1 MKRVLIIPVFLAMAL
16 VLVYGTVVAQA
27 GTTEEIQQEIQILK
41 KKLEEN
47 KALEERVK
55 ILEQKLEEV
64 QKVTEKVQEQE
75 KIIKE
80 KKATPAFSF
89 WKNDFYLETP
99 DGNFSMR
106 IRGNIHFDMKA
117 YGGNSKN
124 PSPQFDIRRARA
136 DFQGTFYKYI
146 TFRLQA
152 EFADSPYIR
161 NAWVDYGFR
170 DWLHFRAGQM
180 KPPFSTS
187 WWTLDNN
194 VNFLERGSSTP
205 VYPYFDRGLWLWG
218 DVLDKTLTWN
228 ISAWTGAGLELDYP
242 KGDIDDHKDIVARIF
257 FSPFKNNKGHV
268 LEGLHLALE
277 GTYSNQ
283 SIPTSRFETKGMST
297 SIRDDKM
304 WKWQT
309 EKVYRTYS
317 GGAGT
322 NLTIEKAAG
331 EIGSRNRWGAELHY
345 IKGPI
350 SFSTEY
356 LVTEYRDIDVYAKK
370 STNNG
375 SSYSTLAKV
384 IDGEDGRI
392 TSWSSWISYFLTGE
406 SKTVSNFGWRQP
418 NPKVDFNPLK
428 LKGTGA
434 WEVLARYTHTDV
446 SESLFKGIT
455 YGSDSYRILEG
466 APRTDE
472 YTAGVNWTWNPL
484 VRWQLN
490 YTHIT
495 AGGSGLF
502 SGDKAN
508 LAGEGQS
515 QNEDMVGMRMIFKF

>member
-16 VLVYGTVVAQA
+16 VLVSGTVAVQA

-47 KALEERVK
+47 RALEERVK
-55 ILEQKLEEV
+55 MLEQKLEEV

-117 YGGNSKN
+117 YGGNSEN
-124 PSPQFDIRRARA
+124 PSPHFDIRRARA
-136 DFQGTFYKYI
+136 DFQGAFYKYI

-228 ISAWTGAGLELDYP
+228 ISAWTGAGLELDYA

-257 FSPFKNNKGHV
+257 FSPFKNKKGHV
-268 LEGLHLALE
+268 LEGLHLALQ

-309 EKVYRTYS
+309 EQSYS
-317 GGAGT
+317 EA
-322 NLTIEKAAG
+322 
-331 EIGSRNRWGAELHY
+331 EIGQRNRWGVEAHY
-345 IKGPI
+345 IRGPF
-350 SFSTEY
+350 SCSTEY
-356 LVTEYRDIDVYAKK
+356 LETIYKNIEVFDK
-370 STNNG
+370 STG
-375 SSYSTLAKV
+375 TKL
-384 IDGEDGRI
+384 IDKDGTI
-392 TSWSSWISYFLTGE
+392 SSWSTWVSYFLTGE

-418 NPKVDFNPLK
+418 NPKLDFNPLK
-428 LKGTGA
+428 MQGSGA

-446 SESLFKGIT
+446 SDRLFDRTTIGVNT
-455 YGSDSYRILEG
+455 FRILDG

-490 YTHIT
+490 YTHVT

-502 SGDKAN
+502 SGDKNN